1 MEKLDNISRSS
12 YIMLYI
18 TLITTSLDPVIYN
31 IYIYISITSL
41 SLNPLETGKIKTSR
55 AEVTPQSRR
64 GEIFNGF
71 YGSNVIQWSIS

>member
-1 MEKLDNISRSS
+1 
-12 YIMLYI
+12 
-18 TLITTSLDPVIYN
+18 
-31 IYIYISITSL
+31 
-41 SLNPLETGKIKTSR
+41 LNPLETGKIKTSR

>member
-31 IYIYISITSL
+31 IYIYIYIYNISFFESL
-41 SLNPLETGKIKTSR
+41 RDWEDKNLSC
-55 AEVTPQSRR
+55 
-64 GEIFNGF
+64 
-71 YGSNVIQWSIS
+71 